1 MILRCKITAPNNA
14 WDCAQAWSWKR
25 IEWKNDSFSPSTS
38 PFVWITTIQSWTA
51 LLESHYDLVVH
62 PPMLTFDRIQHP
74 LSINSLFIEQGRKKN
89 IKFGWKIYNITT
101 KSKNLYWTRVVSND
115 TTLWNLL
122 IRQKKL
128 NSFAKNHYY
137 HNIPSSFAICNRNG
151 FRMYVESLIKC
162 KQNRYRTSCAQ
173 R

>member
-1 MILRCKITAPNNA
+1 
-14 WDCAQAWSWKR
+14 
-25 IEWKNDSFSPSTS
+25 
-38 PFVWITTIQSWTA
+38 
-51 LLESHYDLVVH
+51 
-62 PPMLTFDRIQHP
+62 MLTFDRIQHP

-128 NSFAKNHYY
+128 NSFAKN
-137 HNIPSSFAICNRNG
+137 R
-151 FRMYVESLIKC
+151 
-162 KQNRYRTSCAQ
+162 
-173 R
+173 